1 MGVKR
6 RERDLAGF
14 EALVVCDGEVF
25 CFFFPFSREI
35 MTEPS
40 VGVFVLDILI
50 FFFLF
55 FVIHL
60 CLNMPTT
67 SCHFLRATLYL
78 WL

>member
-25 CFFFPFSREI
+25 CFFSPFSRDI

-55 FVIHL
+55 LSSIYV
-60 CLNMPTT
+60 
-67 SCHFLRATLYL
+67 
-78 WL
+78 

>member
-6 RERDLAGF
+6 RKRDLAGF

-25 CFFFPFSREI
+25 CFSPFSREI

-50 FFFLF
+50 FFFF
-55 FVIHL
+55 FLSSIYV
-60 CLNMPTT
+60 
-67 SCHFLRATLYL
+67 
-78 WL
+78 